1 MGAILTITFA
11 WLLAD
16 FIVGFVHWYEDRC
29 LNEKSTNKIVRE
41 ILRANDLHHSD
52 PMAMTKLSTWENLNT
67 SFYIGMP
74 VVIISFLVGAPHVI
88 TLAFFIACFGN
99 LFHKWSHLP
108 KSKLNPVIR
117 GMMAIG
123 LIQTRAQHNKHHY
136 DKNGVIL
143 RKDARSDFCVMT
155 PYLNPILD
163 KIRFFNIL
171 ERILK

>member
-1 MGAILTITFA
+1 MGTILTIIFA
-11 WLLAD
+11 WLMAD

-41 ILRANDLHHSD
+41 ILRANDLHHTE
-52 PMAMTKLSTWENLNT
+52 PMAMTKLSLWENLNT

-74 VVIISFLVGAPHVI
+74 VVVISFFVNAPHVV

-108 KSKLNPVIR
+108 KQKLNIFIR
-117 GMMAIG
+117 GAMALG
-123 LIQTRAQHNKHHY
+123 LIQTRAQHRKHHY
-136 DKNGVIL
+136 DNKGIIL
-143 RKDARSDFCVMT
+143 RKDARSDYCVMT

-163 KIRFFNIL
+163 KIQFFKTLEKIL
-171 ERILK
+171 R